1 MSTTIERAL
10 EGPPPEAVEHAWR
23 EKPGIAG
30 YLSTVNHKRLG
41 MRYIYTAF
49 VFFFAAGLMAL
60 VMRTQLA
67 QPDQSLLTP
76 QQYDQLFT
84 MHGVTMIFLFNTPV
98 LGGFGIYLI
107 P

>member
-1 MSTTIERAL
+1 MTATVVQPAAHL
-10 EGPPPEAVEHAWR
+10 DQKVEHAWK

-49 VFFFAAGLMAL
+49 AFFFAAGIMAL

-67 QPDQSLLTP
+67 QPQETLLTP
-76 QQYDQLFT
+76 QQYNDLFT
-84 MHGVTMIFLFNTPV
+84 MHGTTMIFLFNTPV
-98 LGGFGIYLI
+98 LAGFGI
-107 P
+107 